1 MNATPQVSRAQP
13 SSVTS
18 QLNAGSPAA
27 APATETG
34 TQDFAQALNDAAGE
48 PVHGNSQGGGQ
59 LPLHGKRSPRTS
71 APLPQPSAETSPPV
85 PVAPGSTPPAAAC
98 VATPGTPPAGIVD
111 AIGGGIA
118 GGIAGVALDLIPGLS
133 PGANDAGGAASSAPL
148 GTQPEASL
156 GMPAPIAQPLDLAA
170 SDTDGGAPVVAA
182 GVGATQQT
190 SMAPANPT
198 VPAELAP
205 APAPAA
211 ATVAQPPRP
220 ARGDAGPDRAAKAAI
235 TPAFSNPKTPETSAS
250 NTDSDVMAPVIAAA
264 VMQIGAPTA
273 MPAAP
278 PDLAIP
284 DADAKLQNAAASDVS
299 PVPAAAAAS
308 ASQPAAVAATAT
320 ATATATAVVAAAVA
334 AAVRTATNTHSM
346 DKHMSG
352 SGEAPS
358 PGTLSDGVGA
368 AAQLTSNG
376 IAANDAPPMP
386 LLKVGAPVDS
396 ADFGQG
402 VAGQVSLMVDSHLTS
417 ARLQVNPP
425 ALGPIEVRIALQEGH
440 AQVWFTSHSALT
452 RDALESSS
460 PQLREMLGAQGFG
473 QVSVDISQRSFQE
486 RHFQSQNYAAAPAAR
501 SEVAAP
507 ALSVDSAARPASGM
521 VDAYA

>member
-1 MNATPQVSRAQP
+1 MNAAPQVIRPQP
-13 SSVTS
+13 SSIANAT

-34 TQDFAQALNDAAGE
+34 SQDFAQALNDAAGE
-48 PVHGNSQGGGQ
+48 PVHGSPQGGGQ
-59 LPLHGKRSPRTS
+59 LPLHGKRSPRAT
-71 APLPQPSAETSPPV
+71 APLPQPGAEISPTMQ
-85 PVAPGSTPPAAAC
+85 VAPGIAPAPDAASGAAPAPTDAAA
-98 VATPGTPPAGIVD
+98 
-111 AIGGGIA
+111 
-118 GGIAGVALDLIPGLS
+118 
-133 PGANDAGGAASSAPL
+133 AAVSAPL

-156 GMPAPIAQPLDLAA
+156 GTPVPVAQPLELAA
-170 SDTDGGAPVVAA
+170 SDTEGEAQVVAA

-190 SMAPANPT
+190 SMAPVNPT
-198 VPAELAP
+198 VPAELARAP
-205 APAPAA
+205 APAPEA
-211 ATVAQPPRP
+211 ATVIQPPRS
-220 ARGDAGPDRAAKAAI
+220 ARGDAGPDRAANSAI
-235 TPAFSNPKTPETSAS
+235 TPASSNPKTPETISAPTNPPAAS
-250 NTDSDVMAPVIAAA
+250 DLGSDVMAPVVTAV

-273 MPAAP
+273 IPAAP
-278 PDLAIP
+278 PDP
-284 DADAKLQNAAASDVS
+284 QNAAASDVS
-299 PVPAAAAAS
+299 PVPAAAAGS
-308 ASQPAAVAATAT
+308 ASQPAAVAAPTTANASAT
-320 ATATATAVVAAAVA
+320 ATA
-334 AAVRTATNTHSM
+334 AVRSATNTHSM
-346 DKHMSG
+346 DKHVSG

-376 IAANDAPPMP
+376 IAANDAPPVP
-386 LLKVGAPVDS
+386 LLKVGAPMDS
-396 ADFGQG
+396 AEFGQG

-425 ALGPIEVRIALQEGH
+425 ALGPIEVRIALQDGH

-486 RHFQSQNYAAAPAAR
+486 RHFQSQTYTGAPAAR

-507 ALSVDSAARPASGM
+507 ALSVDSAPRPVSGM